1 MPPDAFAKLTIED
14 LTLLYS
20 AFEAAGAAFLSIL
33 NVPACDAAPAA
44 VSLIEDEMDRCDW
57 TLEHIANDLEKRQPN
72 DLREESLRR
81 ATLLRAHADSDI
93 TEVLRVV
100 ALTIPSGSG
109 SGSEAMSSNDPTFAA
124 IAEWRVEQKKI
135 IGSDVDVDG
144 KHYADLTNKL
154 FKTAPTTIPGI
165 LAMIEV
171 FLDEDNE
178 DDPRFL
184 LKSIAAVLK
193 PLAASA

>member
-1 MPPDAFAKLTIED
+1 MGPSRPRARLF
-14 LTLLYS
+14 
-20 AFEAAGAAFLSIL
+20 
-33 NVPACDAAPAA
+33 
-44 VSLIEDEMDRCDW
+44 

-93 TEVLRVV
+93 AEVLRVV
-100 ALTIPSGSG
+100 ALTIPSGSR
-109 SGSEAMSSNDPTFAA
+109 SGSEAMSSNNPTFAA
-124 IAEWRVEQKKI
+124 IAEWRAEQKKI

-154 FKTAPTTIPGI
+154 FATAPTTIPGI

-171 FLDEDNE
+171 FLDEDSE

-193 PLAASA
+193 PRAASA

>member
-1 MPPDAFAKLTIED
+1 MSKRTVP
-14 LTLLYS
+14 
-20 AFEAAGAAFLSIL
+20 AAGGAMPARKPPKKRASPPSSATSEAQAPRASGGDVSEAKAEASTAALKA
-33 NVPACDAAPAA
+33 NGKPAAPGAA
-44 VSLIEDEMDRCDW
+44 
-57 TLEHIANDLEKRQPN
+57 
-72 DLREESLRR
+72 
-81 ATLLRAHADSDI
+81 
-93 TEVLRVV
+93 
-100 ALTIPSGSG
+100 
-109 SGSEAMSSNDPTFAA
+109 DPIFAA
-124 IAEWRVEQKKI
+124 IAEWRAEQKKI

-154 FKTAPTTIPGI
+154 FATAPTSTPGI